1 MFTLCVVWSLLRG
14 LLQLAGLAYTV
25 HTVYCIPNRLRLSS
39 TMLAVC
45 LTAAGATK
53 AASLLPQSDGSRRVY
68 IDAGANWANTLR
80 LYRDIE
86 PAASTAP
93 WEIYAFEASP
103 LITPFL
109 ERYCTWLN
117 GGGIGVAPSSCLPQS
132 GSTAHL
138 FRYAGAVG
146 CPASRECMWS
156 FFAKPLAALAPDPQL
171 NSTELIKER
180 LAEAQLASSRT
191 RYTLIPAGVAAENTQ
206 ITIDSNPQQ
215 LIRGG
220 ALTVNAKQES
230 RYVFRVPVVDLVG
243 WIRAS
248 FQPADQVVLKIDV
261 EGVEHEIFD
270 ALTQGGG
277 WDRIDVLAFEC
288 HARRGRRSCRDLMAS
303 VRAAAP
309 HLKLYEENRHTRLPN
324 GRVYDGIDSESTPN
338 KKNILA
344 MVQSCGL
351 VPLGSA
357 NNSRVAR
364 AAAPAPA
371 PLTGEPPPPPPPPGN
386 SRTRHGTPH
395 TAARHHTPR
404 AHARAPRPR
413 VNTSSA

>member
-1 MFTLCVVWSLLRG
+1 
-14 LLQLAGLAYTV
+14 
-25 HTVYCIPNRLRLSS
+25 
-39 TMLAVC
+39 MLAVC

-53 AASLLPQSDGSRRVY
+53 AASLLPQSDGLRRVY

-86 PAASTAP
+86 PTASRAP

-138 FRYAGAVG
+138 FRYAGSVG

-156 FFAKPLAALAPDPQL
+156 FFAKPLAALAPDPRL

-220 ALTVNAKQES
+220 ALTVNAKES
-230 RYVFRVPVVDLVG
+230 RRYVFRVPVVDLVG

-277 WDRIDVLAFEC
+277 WDRIDVLAYEC
-288 HARRGRRSCRDLMAS
+288 HARRGRRSCQDLMAS

-309 HLKLYEENRHTRLPN
+309 HLKLYEENRHRLPN
-324 GRVYDGIDSESTPN
+324 GRVYYGIDSESTPN
-338 KKNILA
+338 KANILA

-351 VPLGSA
+351 VTPGSA
-357 NNSRVAR
+357 NNSRAAR
-364 AAAPAPA
+364 GRSAAPAHTRA
-371 PLTGEPPPPPPPPGN
+371 SSTSTDTVAAAAAGN

-395 TAARHHTPR
+395 TAARHAPP
-404 AHARAPRPR
+404 AHARAPRTR
-413 VNTSSA
+413 LNTSA